1 MELLIVEKNGWSKPV
16 KINRAITRIG
26 SASSNDIQ
34 LQSAEIASVHL
45 QILYST
51 NSASSCKV
59 VNLAHEITARV
70 SREIRQLPPYA
81 AVDIRDGDEIL
92 FDDYSITFRLPLSA
106 DVMQSA
112 TMIDASLSF
121 ADAVLRPGF
130 ATTGLLTIKN
140 AGKRSACQF
149 MVDLNGLPADCFQ
162 IDPIP
167 LMYSGAE
174 EEVRIRIFHRVL
186 YPLAGLQK
194 LVLKVSA
201 PESYPGEELII
212 QQGIYIAPVFKHTL
226 ELVDDLSAAAKLQE
240 QAKTSDAVAAEH
252 LHQQQPTHVA
262 VIESVGTQPDI
273 NESGDSKFMPVAIPA
288 ARPLE
293 DIFSNSP
300 MQQEIYERPA
310 PKKAAPDISKLKI
323 MRAPVDDEEDAV
335 LISAAVPASVPLEEV
350 VSDPPMQQEILE
362 RPAQRESAPD
372 ISKLRIM
379 RPPVDDDEDAAL
391 ISAEVSASAPL
402 EDVVSNPSTQQEV
415 VERSA
420 PKKTTP
426 VISRPVPDISKLKV
440 MRAPVDYID
449 DDAAPAA
456 AIVENA
462 EVKPVVQ
469 QELPDR
475 PAQKQ
480 SNAAA
485 PQPVLDVSKMK
496 VVQGRADADNFW
508 DEKR

>member
-16 KINRAITRIG
+16 KIDRAVTRIG
-26 SASSNDIQ
+26 SASSNDVQ
-34 LQSAEIASVHL
+34 LQSAEIASIHL

-212 QQGIYIAPVFKHTL
+212 QQGIYVAPVFKHTL
-226 ELVDDLSAAAKLQE
+226 DLVDDLSAAAKLQE
-240 QAKTSDAVAAEH
+240 QAKVSDAAG
-252 LHQQQPTHVA
+252 LQQPAHTA
-262 VIESVGTQPDI
+262 VIETQPNT
-273 NESGDSKFMPVAIPA
+273 NESSDSKLMQA
-288 ARPLE
+288 AVSASVPLE

-310 PKKAAPDISKLKI
+310 PKNAAPDISKLRI

-335 LISAAVPASVPLEEV
+335 LISAEVPASARLEEVVSDSPVQQEILEHLAQWESAPVISQPAPDISKSKVMRAPVDEEDAALISAAVPASAPLEEV
-350 VSDPPMQQEILE
+350 VSDPPAQLEILE
-362 RPAQRESAPD
+362 RPMQ
-372 ISKLRIM
+372 
-379 RPPVDDDEDAAL
+379 
-391 ISAEVSASAPL
+391 
-402 EDVVSNPSTQQEV
+402 
-415 VERSA
+415 
-420 PKKTTP
+420 KKTTP
-426 VISRPVPDISKLKV
+426 VIPLPDISKLKV

-449 DDAAPAA
+449 DDAAQAPAA
-456 AIVENA
+456 AMVENA

-480 SNAAA
+480 SDAAA
-485 PQPVLDVSKMK
+485 SQPVLDVSKMK